1 MLRARHFILAKAGE
15 GPGAHEWRETGAAA
29 WWGVCLAQ
37 GPSKAS
43 LSHLLRGGGR
53 RGESVAGG
61 EAAPAEARGMRSS
74 FPQSHPSLRPCR
86 APEPSAVCCTVTV
99 TSCRYSQPQTRS
111 GHMWR
116 SRREGRALASGGV
129 ACGEESPQTVQPE
142 DQGIPGEGSS
152 PRGHGDY
159 AALRCPE
166 SGLPS
171 GLPSC
176 CSCARSG
183 VSLRAPS
190 GQREAMRPLSSGDAG
205 TGSRRGLRLPATREV
220 CSLRTAP
227 DRSWPSAR
235 WRRAPWG
242 VRSPR

>member
-1 MLRARHFILAKAGE
+1 
-15 GPGAHEWRETGAAA
+15 
-29 WWGVCLAQ
+29 
-37 GPSKAS
+37 
-43 LSHLLRGGGR
+43 
-53 RGESVAGG
+53 
-61 EAAPAEARGMRSS
+61 
-74 FPQSHPSLRPCR
+74 
-86 APEPSAVCCTVTV
+86 
-99 TSCRYSQPQTRS
+99 
-111 GHMWR
+111 MWR

-142 DQGIPGEGSS
+142 DQGVPGEGSS

-190 GQREAMRPLSSGDAG
+190 G
-205 TGSRRGLRLPATREV
+205 
-220 CSLRTAP
+220 
-227 DRSWPSAR
+227 
-235 WRRAPWG
+235 
-242 VRSPR
+242 